1 MYGLI
6 YRNVLLPL
14 FDGGLKGR
22 KTLRYWASA
31 EESQWW
37 SPERLEDFQ
46 VRSVRA
52 LLAHAV
58 ATCPFYCRE
67 FTRLGL
73 TPGQVESL
81 GDLAAL
87 PLLNRSTVRANRH
100 LLRSTQPMLNL
111 SKSTGGSTGEP
122 LHFDLNADSNDRRVA
137 MTYRGYGWAGAAP
150 GTKQLHIWGTA
161 LGNVPYWKRVKANLH
176 RAFDRQMVLSCFDF
190 TPENMASH
198 AIRMNRYRPE
208 VIVAY
213 TNPLYEFA
221 RFLEERGITPH
232 RPRSL
237 VVGAEKLHTF
247 QRETIERVFGAPVFE
262 TYGSR
267 EFMLIGAE
275 CDRHSGLHL
284 SQENL
289 IVEILDDDGQP
300 TRAGEVGNVVITDLF
315 NYGMPFIRYVNGD
328 RAIAG
333 FSSCSCGRGLPLLNG
348 IAGRQLDVLD
358 TPDGRKISGEFFV
371 HLIKDY
377 PSVRRYQVY
386 QEDAR
391 RILLRLV
398 VDTGFTLA
406 DRSQL
411 EAEIRRGIGPSVEF
425 DMQFVAE
432 IPLTATGK
440 HRVVVRQAPIPA
452 TVNTEIPV

>member
-1 MYGLI
+1 
-6 YRNVLLPL
+6 
-14 FDGGLKGR
+14 
-22 KTLRYWASA
+22 
-31 EESQWW
+31 
-37 SPERLEDFQ
+37 
-46 VRSVRA
+46 
-52 LLAHAV
+52 
-58 ATCPFYCRE
+58 
-67 FTRLGL
+67 
-73 TPGQVESL
+73 
-81 GDLAAL
+81 
-87 PLLNRSTVRANRH
+87 
-100 LLRSTQPMLNL
+100 
-111 SKSTGGSTGEP
+111 
-122 LHFDLNADSNDRRVA
+122 
-137 MTYRGYGWAGAAP
+137 
-150 GTKQLHIWGTA
+150 
-161 LGNVPYWKRVKANLH
+161 VKANLH

-198 AIRMNRYRPE
+198 AVRMNRYRPE

-237 VVGAEKLHTF
+237 VVGAEKLHPF

-300 TRAGEVGNVVITDLF
+300 TPAGEVGNVVITDLF

-348 IAGRQLDVLD
+348 ISGRQLDVLD

-386 QEDAR
+386 QEDVR

-398 VDTGFTLA
+398 VDTAFTLA

-411 EAEIRRGIGPSVEF
+411 ETQIRHGIGPAVEF

-440 HRVVVRQAPIPA
+440 HRVVVRQAASPA
-452 TVNTEIPV
+452 TVTTEIPV